1 MVSVLI
7 AWLVFQK
14 ELDQKG
20 HKIKVSITYSLL
32 LRKQNAKFKRSFKI
46 ENFPFFLKF
55 SKNSQ
60 WRNKEN
66 PVTFSQKWKYL

>member
-32 LRKQNAKFKRSFKI
+32 LRKKTQNLKEILKLKSSVKI
-46 ENFPFFLKF
+46 HSDEIKKTL
-55 SKNSQ
+55 
-60 WRNKEN
+60 
-66 PVTFSQKWKYL
+66 